1 MQQLGWTGPGSIG
14 YDGRGSPPMVRN
26 PPPGLPIA
34 PTFSG
39 QTRTR
44 GERDE
49 PQSGRR
55 RHPTDGVS
63 IFNRSLPSIIRRCEY
78 LRKRSHTPPS
88 GFSHATVGV
97 RPFSHTPPSGYPK
110 FSHATVGVMF
120 SHATVGVGGYRVS
133 FAVSV
138 IREAGAGRTMR
149 SRESQSAKK
158 PRDGN
163 GRLRKSGS

>member
-26 PPPGLPIA
+26 PPPDSRSRRL
-34 PTFSG
+34 S
-39 QTRTR
+39 Q
-44 GERDE
+44 
-49 PQSGRR
+49 GRR
-55 RHPTDGVS
+55 EREVRGTSPRVDAAGTQPTAFRFLIDHCVDYPTVR
-63 IFNRSLPSIIRRCEY
+63 IPAQA
-78 LRKRSHTPPS
+78 
-88 GFSHATVGV
+88 FSHATVGV
-97 RPFSHTPPSGYPK
+97 LTRHRRGKAVFSHATVGDPK